1 MKQLIILVLSVLTAL
16 SPAVAAT
23 SDNSLWTLHLAYH
36 DAECIVGTDATLYAV
51 FNGNLLMYDT
61 QEPSTTTF
69 DKLTGLSSKG
79 ISDIG
84 WSDDEKCLVILYDD
98 NNIDFLDKDG
108 NIFNLPQL
116 KNFSDATITSNKLN
130 VCGHW
135 ATISTTDGVVLIDVG
150 KKEVRGYYQIGE
162 ARDAVVIGEKIF
174 ACLTARS
181 VVQGTLTDNLYDP
194 TQWKTALTL
203 DVNEIAGYGNGAY
216 LVSPYNTGNP
226 TEQSGILFMLPGE
239 SGEPSIT
246 RVSST
251 WSDHVSV
258 ANGKPLFTGC
268 GLVFSVSNE
277 DYLTEDV
284 KLNLGESLK
293 GATYTTDGTY
303 WILTVSDS
311 LFSYKPDP
319 STDMLKKTDVTI
331 GGFGPRRDYAF
342 DMHYQGSRLLVAG
355 GYQDY
360 SAGKHFPPTA
370 MAYENGKWTF
380 FQEEGF
386 QLNSNAT
393 YSHVYSIAQ
402 DPADASHHF
411 VASRTGLLEYRD
423 FLFQEHFNASNSP
436 LENAYGASKDPNYCI
451 VDGLSYDNQG
461 NLFMTNYEADNSLL
475 CLTADGKWAEF
486 AFPSFTGISTPQK
499 TLIDNDGRLWAT
511 SRRET
516 SACNAGLFCLQY
528 NGTPLDTSDDQY
540 QFRSSAANEDGTT
553 CEFGDTYDICLDN
566 NGQIWFGTANG
577 VFAVQDPATFL
588 TTSFTVYQPKV
599 PRNDGTNYADYLLTG
614 TPVSAIAV
622 DGGNRKW
629 LGTFGSGIYLVSSD
643 GTEVIDQFTTQNSPI
658 LSDNIWTLAVSPD
671 DGTLMIGTDIG
682 ICSYRTGITPANAAL
697 QKGSIK
703 ISPNPVRPEYQG
715 KVNITGLTENAEV
728 KIVSTGS
735 QLVARITATG
745 GTAQWD
751 ISSQTTGQRVA
762 PGIYY
767 LLVTTSEGKY
777 SIAAKIAVI

>member
-1 MKQLIILVLSVLTAL
+1 MKQLILSFLTFLAAL
-16 SPAVAAT
+16 SPAGAAT

-36 DAECIVGTDATLYAV
+36 DAERVAATGTMLYVV
-51 FNGNLLMYDT
+51 FNGNLLLYDT
-61 QEPSTTTF
+61 QEQSTTTF
-69 DKLTGLSSKG
+69 DKLSGLSSKG
-79 ISDIG
+79 INDIG
-84 WSDDEKCLVILYDD
+84 WSDDAKCLVILYDD
-98 NNIDFLDKDG
+98 KNIDFLDKDG
-108 NIFNLPQL
+108 GITNLPQL
-116 KNFSDATITSNKLN
+116 KNFSDATITPNKLN
-130 VCGHW
+130 VCGRW
-135 ATISTTDGVVLIDVG
+135 ATIGTTEGVVLIDVM
-150 KKEVRGYYQIGE
+150 KKEVRGYYQIG
-162 ARDAVVIGEKIF
+162 AVRDATVIGDEIF
-174 ACLTARS
+174 ACLAAS
-181 VVQGTLTDNLYDP
+181 GVVHGKLTDNLYDP
-194 TQWKTALTL
+194 AQWQTAVNL
-203 DVNEIAGYGNGAY
+203 DINEIAAYGDGAY
-216 LVSPYNTGNP
+216 LISPYNTGNP
-226 TEQSGILFMLPGE
+226 TDLSGVLFMLPDNDGE
-239 SGEPSIT
+239 ASLS

-251 WSDHVSV
+251 WSDHAIIS
-258 ANGKPLFTGC
+258 NGVPLFTGS
-268 GLVFSVSNE
+268 GEVFSINDESS
-277 DYLTEDV
+277 LAEDV
-284 KLNLGESLK
+284 SIYLGVFLN
-293 GATYTTDGTY
+293 GAAHTTDGTY
-303 WILTVSDS
+303 WVITEADS
-311 LFSYKPDP
+311 LFSYK
-319 STDMLKKTDVTI
+319 SEAGTGTLKKTNATI

-342 DMHYQGSRLLVAG
+342 DMHYEGSRLLVAG

-402 DPADASHHF
+402 DPNDASHHF
-411 VASRTGLLEYRD
+411 VASRTGLLEFRD
-423 FLFQEHFNASNSP
+423 FSFQKHYNASNSP
-436 LENAYGASKDPNYCI
+436 LANAFGAPKNPNYCI

-461 NLFMTNYEADNSLL
+461 NLFMTNYEAYNSLL
-475 CLTADGKWAEF
+475 CLTANGEWAEF
-486 AFPSFTGISTPQK
+486 SYPSFTSISTPQK

-516 SACNAGLFCLQY
+516 SACDAGLFCLQY

-577 VFAVQDPATFL
+577 VFAVQDPADFL

-629 LGTFGSGIYLVSSD
+629 LGTFGSGIYLVSPD
-643 GTEVIDQFTTQNSPI
+643 GTEVIEQFTTQNSPI
-658 LSDNIWTLAVSPD
+658 LSDNIWSLAVSPD

-682 ICSYRTGITPANAAL
+682 ICSYRTGITPTSSTL
-697 QKGSIK
+697 QKSNIK

-715 KVNITGLTENAEV
+715 NVNITGLTDNAEV
-728 KIVSTGS
+728 KIVTTGS

-745 GTAQWD
+745 GTAQWNVC
-751 ISSQTTGQRVA
+751 SQTTGRRVA

-767 LLVTTSEGKY
+767 LLVTTSDGKT
-777 SIAAKIAVI
+777 SVAAKIAVI